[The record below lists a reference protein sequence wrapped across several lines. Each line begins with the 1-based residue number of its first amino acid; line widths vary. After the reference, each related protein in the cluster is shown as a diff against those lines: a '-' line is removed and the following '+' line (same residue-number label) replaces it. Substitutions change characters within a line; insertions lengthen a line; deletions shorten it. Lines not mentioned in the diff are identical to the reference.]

1 MRFPGTTHLE
11 VLLGFLSPQPWF
23 YWDSDLQTISDID
36 EKSSLEVYGIISWLL
51 SRYDT
56 QIWKLLLCDLEMSAR
71 KIPVR
76 ECAGEWFW
84 SSSMNGII
92 DLIGIFC
99 CHDWLPEVF
108 FASTILTLQNPFE
121 RATWALPNFVLD
133 RSLARNAGSYANLQG
148 FEGSD

>member
-1 MRFPGTTHLE
+1 MGIQLCVEGKATYVWCGNSAQNKSHSIQLSSIRDRNYSNGDLEQQNAKNFNEHTMRFPGTTHLE

-76 ECAGEWFW
+76 ECAGE
-84 SSSMNGII
+84 
-92 DLIGIFC
+92 
-99 CHDWLPEVF
+99 
-108 FASTILTLQNPFE
+108 
-121 RATWALPNFVLD
+121 
-133 RSLARNAGSYANLQG
+133 
-148 FEGSD
+148 